1 MLNIRK
7 KAHYL
12 IDKLPEDQVAYLVK
26 IIEGIKGLSIP
37 SGEPDELD
45 MFLIKESQTNNED
58 TMTIED
64 LIEEL
69 GIDANEL
76 QD

>member
-37 SGEPDELD
+37 NEEPDELD
-45 MFLIKESQTNNED
+45 MFLIKESQADNED
-58 TMTIED
+58 TMTMED